1 MVDFCFYLWR
11 DGAGFLHQRETTM
24 NTFSPADARR
34 LFAKYG
40 FFSDCPV
47 NTPLGAGYVLAEGS
61 TSIIIK
67 LLEPVQDHEVV
78 TFARDEISL
87 RA

>member
-1 MVDFCFYLWR
+1 MIFVSIS
-11 DGAGFLHQRETTM
+11 GAMAQGFRIKGKRSM

-47 NTPLGAGYVLAEGS
+47 NTPLGAGCVLAEGS
-61 TSIIIK
+61 TSVIVK